1 MFSKDKLNNQEI
13 KSVVANVLGV
23 KEKDIHIV
31 DQIDDWLNKEDNQL
45 IVIQYSGYLNED
57 EDKEDKYYGYHYYN
71 VWYEDSKVSEKLMKL
86 ETAFKTEVIID
97 ME

>member
-57 EDKEDKYYGYHYYN
+57 ENKEDKYYGYHYYN